1 VPALEVDEYAIVFFY
16 VDIVVLIAMRLMM
29 MMMMMMMMMH
39 VGGMNDHNNF
49 GHIPI
54 PTECGFN
61 KGPCHWGVAPLSNI
75 HFSVRNADAWE

>member
-1 VPALEVDEYAIVFFY
+1 MPALEVDEYAIVFFY

-29 MMMMMMMMMH
+29 MMMMH

-49 GHIPI
+49 GNIPI
-54 PTECGFN
+54 PTECVFN
-61 KGPCHWGVAPLSNI
+61 KGLCHWGVAPLSNI